1 MSGPSETEPDAIVR
15 FDRVTKRFPTRKGEV
30 LALREASF
38 DVPRSAFVSLVG
50 PSGCGKTTL
59 LNMVAGLLE
68 PTSGSIVLDGVP
80 IDGPP
85 EGLGLVL
92 QQPTLLEWR
101 NVVANIRLSTEIVG
115 RRGPDVDRHI
125 DELIDIVGLGEFRQA
140 MPHELSGGMQQR
152 VAIGRALAHSP
163 SLLLMDEPF
172 AALDAFTR
180 EEMSM
185 ELLRIWSATGKTI
198 VFITH
203 DIGEAVFLS
212 DRIVVLAPRP
222 GRVKEVVD
230 IDLPR
235 PRDSEVRFTK
245 EFADY
250 HHHVRS
256 LIYEDRDCDKER
268 TPNGT
273 D

>member
-1 MSGPSETEPDAIVR
+1 MSGHDGDITDAIVS
-15 FDRVTKRFPTRKGEV
+15 FDRVTKRFSTRNGEV
-30 LALREASF
+30 LALEEASF
-38 DVPRSAFVSLVG
+38 DVARGSFISLVG

-59 LNMVAGLLE
+59 LNMAAGLLE
-68 PTSGSIVLDGVP
+68 PTSGSIVMDGVP

-85 EGLGLVL
+85 RGLGLVL
-92 QQPTLLEWR
+92 QQPALLEWR
-101 NVVANIRLSTEIVG
+101 NVVSNIRLSTEIIG
-115 RRGPDVDRHI
+115 LRGPEVDRHI
-125 DELIDIVGLGEFRQA
+125 DELIEIVGLQDFRRA
-140 MPHELSGGMQQR
+140 MPRELSGGMQQR

-222 GRVKEVVD
+222 GRVREV
-230 IDLPR
+230 IDVALPR
-235 PRDSEVRFTK
+235 PREAEVRFTK
-245 EFADY
+245 EFAEY
-250 HHHVRS
+250 HHRVRS
-256 LIYEDRDCDKER
+256 LIYGDRDRKEGR
-268 TPNGT
+268 TPHGE